1 MKDVR
6 FQRQPGFVNAAC
18 SLRDAKTAR
27 QTAARY
33 TPRAARW
40 QKHRQPVGDLEQW
53 GQRAYKCRISCQKDC
68 REQI

>member
-18 SLRDAKTAR
+18 SLRDAAQPAKR
-27 QTAARY
+27 QHDIR
-33 TPRAARW
+33 PEPLRW

-68 REQI
+68 REKI